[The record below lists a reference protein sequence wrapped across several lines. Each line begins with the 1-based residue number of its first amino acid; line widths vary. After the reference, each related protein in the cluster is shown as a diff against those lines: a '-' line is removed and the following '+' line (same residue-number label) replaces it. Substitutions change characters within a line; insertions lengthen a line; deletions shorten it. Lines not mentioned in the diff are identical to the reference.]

1 MSRICKEWVN
11 FVENVSNLLKKVKKK
26 SKCVKSVKNVSNLLD
41 FKNNFIC
48 IINNNE
54 YSFMIKH

>member
-1 MSRICKEWVN
+1 MSIICEEWVK
-11 FVENVSNLLKKVKKK
+11 FVTNVSNLLKKVKKK
-26 SKCVKSVKNVSNLLD
+26 TKCVKSVRNLLD